1 MFRFWAK
8 LIKLLREFTYI
19 APKICVDL
27 PMVQG
32 KCGRTAILVNNLID
46 NMVILLFFG
55 TSLDSFFFCNL
66 DTLLRVWQIAMRK
79 AATMIRKKKIHVH
92 LLEWFEPH

>member
-1 MFRFWAK
+1 MCCLPHIYFHVLVQISKLSTHVMFKFWAK
-8 LIKLLREFTYI
+8 LKKFLKEFTYI

-55 TSLDSFFFCNL
+55 TSLDTYFLQF
-66 DTLLRVWQIAMRK
+66 R
-79 AATMIRKKKIHVH
+79 
-92 LLEWFEPH
+92 